1 MPSLSRAALDM
12 FAGRTGTSQ
21 PAVPGGAASWASPVG
36 GRPGKPPCGAQEAT
50 TGSDP
55 FMLNDRSSGG
65 SAMRIDASKFT
76 LAAALH
82 WRRDGLRG
90 RRADSSQDGES
101 GLRQVSLPGGGYSR
115 SGVADTPVR
124 PGRAGARQCR

>member
-1 MPSLSRAALDM
+1 
-12 FAGRTGTSQ
+12 
-21 PAVPGGAASWASPVG
+21 
-36 GRPGKPPCGAQEAT
+36 
-50 TGSDP
+50 
-55 FMLNDRSSGG
+55 MLNDRSSGG